1 MQKKLMNHLM
11 NRSELNAALFQ
22 NILCLRDLDFYL
34 RCLDDRHVEKS
45 GKVSVCTARVCSK
58 KKKKEKMEIKRY
70 RRG

>member
-1 MQKKLMNHLM
+1 MQKKLMNHLI

-58 KKKKEKMEIKRY
+58 KKKKKKKRK
-70 RRG
+70 